1 MRERITVLIPSY
13 NRPAALAV
21 TLTGLCFQQFRD
33 FSVVISDQSD
43 TAPVY
48 QDSSVQTAIRLLE
61 KKGYPVRQLS
71 NVPRRGLAQ
80 QRQFL
85 LDSAESPYCLYLDD
99 DVLLEPFVVGN
110 MLQALREE
118 QIGFVGQ
125 ALIGMSFSA
134 DYRPQEQAIEL
145 WEGPVKPEFI
155 TPGGYGW
162 ERYTLHNAANILHIQ
177 EKLQLTPDMQRKYKV
192 AWVGGCVLYDA
203 AKLRATGGFEFWRD
217 IPEEHAGED
226 VLAQL
231 RVMRRYGGC
240 GLIPSGAYHQEVQTT
255 VTNRNFD
262 IPRELVL

>member
-21 TLTGLCFQQFRD
+21 TLTGLCFQQFSD
-33 FSVVISDQSD
+33 FKVVISDQSD
-43 TAPVY
+43 AAPVY

-61 KKGYPVRQLS
+61 KKGRPVRQLS
-71 NVPRRGLAQ
+71 NFPRRGLAQ

-99 DVLLEPFVVGN
+99 DVLLEPFVLGN
-110 MLQALREE
+110 MLQALIEE

-125 ALIGMSFSA
+125 ALIGMSFRE

-145 WEGPVKPEFI
+145 WEGPVEPEFI
-155 TPGGYGW
+155 APGGSGW
-162 ERYTLHNAANILHIQ
+162 ERHTLHNAANILHIQ
-177 EKLQLTPDMQRKYKV
+177 EKLQLTPSIQKKYKV
-192 AWVGGCVLYDA
+192 AWVGGCVLYDT
-203 AKLRATGGFEFWRD
+203 AKLRASGGFEFWRD
-217 IPEEHAGED
+217 VPKEHAGED

-231 RVMRRYGGC
+231 RVMKRYGGC

-262 IPRELVL
+262 IPRELAF